1 MTTSN
6 SVKPQLNLTPNF
18 EDTDGFYNRL
28 IDLHRHGDEQLS
40 QKINARLILTLA
52 NHIGDNDILQQA
64 LNIAAPTEENN
75 NA

>member
-1 MTTSN
+1 MTTLN
-6 SVKPQLNLTPNF
+6 TNNQLVLTPNL

-52 NHIGDNDILQQA
+52 NHIGNNDILQQA
-64 LNIAAPTEENN
+64 LNIAAPAKENN